1 MLDPVLIG
9 AAGVAA
15 GALGY
20 GSVYAAWANAR
31 FPAHGRMVKVTGAR
45 LHVIERGAGPPVALL
60 HGASANAR
68 EFETSVLPLLDGYR
82 ALAFDRPGHG
92 HSSRPAQAA
101 RLGVAAELIGQALTA
116 LDATPAVIVAHSLG
130 SATALRLALDH
141 PEKVAGLV
149 LIAPACHPYPGLNAW
164 HARWAANPVFGPL
177 FARLGPPVVGPLIA
191 ASAVAHTFA
200 PAAAPADYARTSG
213 LALLFRPKTFRAN
226 AQDLLASKAEFA
238 AQYFRYDDITCP
250 VTILTAETDRV
261 VSPRIHA
268 AQLKRALPQAELVTV
283 PGAGHM
289 PHQIRPQ
296 AVAAAVARVWRL
308 AQGGGDA

>member
-9 AAGVAA
+9 AAAAAA
-15 GALGY
+15 GALSY
-20 GSVYAAWANAR
+20 GSAYAAWANAR
-31 FPAHGRMVKVTGAR
+31 FPAHGRMVKVKGAR
-45 LHVIERGAGPPVALL
+45 LHVIERGEGPPVALL

-68 EFETSVLPLLDGYR
+68 EFEGCVLPLLDGFR

-101 RLGVAAELIGQALTA
+101 QLKVAAGLIAEALSA

-149 LIAPACHPYPGLNAW
+149 LIAPASHPYPGLNAW
-164 HARWAANPVFGPL
+164 HARWAAKPVIGPL
-177 FARLGPPVVGPLIA
+177 FARLGPPMVGPLIA
-191 ASAVAHTFA
+191 PGAVAHTFA
-200 PAAAPADYARTSG
+200 PAPAPPGYADQSG

-226 AQDLLASKAEFA
+226 AQDLIASKAEFA
-238 AQYFRYDDITCP
+238 AQYFRYDEIACP
-250 VTILTAETDRV
+250 AAILTAETDRV

-268 AQLKRALPQAELVTV
+268 VQLKRAMVQSELITV

-308 AQGGGDA
+308 AQGAPDA

>member
-1 MLDPVLIG
+1 MLDPILIG
-9 AAGVAA
+9 AAAAAA

-20 GSVYAAWANAR
+20 GSAYAAWANAR
-31 FPAHGRMVKVTGAR
+31 FPAHGRRVQVTGAR
-45 LHVIERGAGPPVALL
+45 LHVVERGEGPPVALL

-68 EFETSVLPLLDGYR
+68 EFEHSVVPLLDGYR
-82 ALAFDRPGHG
+82 TLAFDRPGHG
-92 HSSRPAQAA
+92 HSTRPHSAEKLTIAA
-101 RLGVAAELIGQALTA
+101 GLIAEGLRA
-116 LDATPAVIVAHSLG
+116 LDARPAVIVAHSLG

-141 PEKVAGLV
+141 PDQVAGLV
-149 LIAPACHPYPGLNAW
+149 LIAPASHPYPGLNAW
-164 HARWAANPVFGPL
+164 HARWAAKPLIGPL
-177 FARLGPPVVGPLIA
+177 FSRLGPPVVGPLIA
-191 ASAVAHTFA
+191 PGAVAHTFA
-200 PAAAPADYARTSG
+200 PAAAPEGYADQSG

-238 AQYFRYDDITCP
+238 AQYFRYDEITCP

-268 AQLKRALPQAELVTV
+268 AQLKRAMAQAELITV

-289 PHQIRPQ
+289 PHQVRPQ

-308 AQGGGDA
+308 ALGGPDA